1 MNILFI
7 IACCLIPFENFI
19 FAPSSGW
26 ATLSPIIFYIY
37 ILFNYKLALN
47 IICKNI
53 YLCIIFI
60 YGILITLI
68 NYYFIEINI
77 ANLIN
82 TFISLG
88 LGISFY
94 IAINI
99 YFIEKNENLKLIINK
114 ICISYTVSII
124 VGMIQ
129 FIAIKLQNNNLINL
143 ISLIEKRSY
152 ILNNRVQFTFTE
164 PSFIGMHLFG
174 ILLPLYFLS
183 KEKKIKNI
191 IIIYIIIA
199 LISENSVRLV
209 VDIIVFFVLYIGFK
223 YKIKKMKNI
232 FIVFGLFAIL
242 IPTFINV
249 ANHNYR
255 IQQIMTYGVYAD
267 GSFSSRWF
275 RINAS
280 IKGYYKNPINT
291 MFGYGYGNAIIP
303 LRNGIPEAKL
313 EYKNSYMHEVDELS
327 DLNFSSDSVTYSM
340 YFRIISELGII
351 GFVLITLYICSYY
364 KKNLP
369 FEIKIYFFMVL
380 YLYIQFDSYAFYS
393 IWILITLLKYYN
405 YKQNL
410 EKG

>member
-26 ATLSPIIFYIY
+26 ATLSPIIFFLY
-37 ILFNYKLALN
+37 ILFNYKFALN
-47 IICKNI
+47 VICKNT

-60 YGILITLI
+60 YGLLITLI
-68 NYYFIEINI
+68 NYYFIEINVM
-77 ANLIN
+77 NLIN

-99 YFIEKNENLKLIINK
+99 YFIEKKQNIQSIINK
-114 ICISYTVSII
+114 ICNAYKISIM
-124 VGMIQ
+124 VGIIQ

-143 ISLIEKRSY
+143 ISLTEKRSY
-152 ILNNRVQFTFTE
+152 ILNERVQFTFTE

-183 KEKKIKNI
+183 KEKKIRNI

-209 VDIIVFFVLYIGFK
+209 VDIIVFLILYIGFK
-223 YKIKKMKNI
+223 YKIKKIKNL
-232 FIVFGLFAIL
+232 FIMFGLATIL
-242 IPTFINV
+242 MPTFMYI

-255 IQQIMTYGVYAD
+255 MQQIITYGVYAD

-291 MFGYGYGNAIIP
+291 IFGYGYGNAIIP

-313 EYKNSYMHEVDELS
+313 EYKNSYMNEVNELS

-351 GFVLITLYICSYY
+351 GFTLIMLYICSYY
-364 KKNLP
+364 KKNLT
-369 FEIKIYFFMVL
+369 FEMKIYFFMVL

-393 IWILITLLKYYN
+393 IWILVTLLKYYN
-405 YKQNL
+405 NKQKL
-410 EKG
+410 